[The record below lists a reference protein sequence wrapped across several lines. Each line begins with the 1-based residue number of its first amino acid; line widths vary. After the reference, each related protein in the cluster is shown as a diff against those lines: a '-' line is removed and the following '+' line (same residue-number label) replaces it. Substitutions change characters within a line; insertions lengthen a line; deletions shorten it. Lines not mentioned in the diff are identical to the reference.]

1 MVDSGLRSADCTA
14 LRSIKGKRESCDVC
28 FRTSKICK
36 ICPMVDDRMVNSW
49 KARRNSLA
57 GKAQTPSSAF
67 EMISCF
73 ETLMYSTFTIPTHTQ
88 QHVAHCPKT
97 MAPIRR
103 YLRITK
109 YSVLEVRIYPE
120 KPSDAPW
127 LLSTRDPV
135 LARVIEEV
143 RPLVLPKLREENEN
157 ARKKGGKK
165 KKGIRDVASQE
176 DFEVVMF
183 LTEGLTRHSL
193 ITKQKSFGDKPK
205 IRSTGNKLT
214 GWLNG
219 ANDRENPITL
229 EDEGEVPIGLR
240 EEAGDEPGL
249 RDLSLADGAN
259 GASKRKADD
268 EEEEADNEALFV
280 SSDDE
285 VTFQTQRAAPV
296 KRRKGTRQQTKTR
309 GSNNNEEAETG
320 SGNEAAAADDDD
332 EHDDDK
338 KKLALK
344 TTYDGFSIY
353 GRILCLIVKRKGKK
367 AAPGTVSGGSQM
379 MEEWVSTQVAQ
390 EAGLMDD
397 DEG

>member
-1 MVDSGLRSADCTA
+1 
-14 LRSIKGKRESCDVC
+14 
-28 FRTSKICK
+28 
-36 ICPMVDDRMVNSW
+36 
-49 KARRNSLA
+49 
-57 GKAQTPSSAF
+57 
-67 EMISCF
+67 
-73 ETLMYSTFTIPTHTQ
+73 
-88 QHVAHCPKT
+88 

-165 KKGIRDVASQE
+165 KKGIRDVASRE

-193 ITKQKSFGDKPK
+193 ITKQKAFGNKPK
-205 IRSTGNKLT
+205 IQSTGNKLT
-214 GWLNG
+214 GWLSG
-219 ANDRENPITL
+219 ANDKENPITL
-229 EDEGEVPIGLR
+229 EDDGEVPEGLR

-249 RDLSLADGAN
+249 RDLSIADSGN
-259 GASKRKADD
+259 GAAKRKAD
-268 EEEEADNEALFV
+268 EEEEELDNEALFV

-309 GSNNNEEAETG
+309 GSNSEEAATG
-320 SGNEAAAADDDD
+320 SGDEAATAVD
-332 EHDDDK
+332 EDDDK

-367 AAPGTVSGGSQM
+367 AAPGTVGGGSQM

>member
-1 MVDSGLRSADCTA
+1 
-14 LRSIKGKRESCDVC
+14 
-28 FRTSKICK
+28 
-36 ICPMVDDRMVNSW
+36 
-49 KARRNSLA
+49 
-57 GKAQTPSSAF
+57 
-67 EMISCF
+67 
-73 ETLMYSTFTIPTHTQ
+73 
-88 QHVAHCPKT
+88 

-193 ITKQKSFGDKPK
+193 ITKQKAFGNKPK
-205 IRSTGNKLT
+205 IQSTGNKLT

-219 ANDRENPITL
+219 ANDKENPITL
-229 EDEGEVPIGLR
+229 EDDGEVPEGLR
-240 EEAGDEPGL
+240 LEDEDGPGL
-249 RDLSLADGAN
+249 RDLTLADGGKGTA
-259 GASKRKADD
+259 KRKADD
-268 EEEEADNEALFV
+268 EEDEADNEALFV

-296 KRRKGTRQQTKTR
+296 KRRKGTRQQKKTP
-309 GSNNNEEAETG
+309 GSNEDAETG
-320 SGNEAAAADDDD
+320 SGTEAAD
-332 EHDDDK
+332 EDNDDK

-344 TTYDGFSIY
+344 TTYDGYSIY
-353 GRILCLIVKRKGKK
+353 GRILCLIVKR
-367 AAPGTVSGGSQM
+367 
-379 MEEWVSTQVAQ
+379 
-390 EAGLMDD
+390 
-397 DEG
+397 